1 MDEKDGLRTD
11 APPEAAAR
19 FVVTIQG
26 EEAVACLVEG
36 IAGVREFLLQR
47 LWTDPG
53 AAVLDEVAAALRSL
67 DEPEAWAVHGR
78 GDGRPFW
85 HWWLGYAGGAVAVQR
100 LTEEPP
106 HHPAED
112 ALRTALADAV
122 GALSECSEAL
132 RRLAAGA
139 GERGYLFSRHQAPP

>member
-19 FVVTIQG
+19 FVVTIHG
-26 EEAVACLVEG
+26 EAAVACLVEG
-36 IAGVREFLLQR
+36 GAGVREFLLQR

-53 AAVLDEVAAALRSL
+53 EAVLDEVAAALRSL

-85 HWWLGYAGGAVAVQR
+85 HWWLGYAGGAVAAHPPTVA
-100 LTEEPP
+100 PP
-106 HHPAED
+106 HPPADD

-122 GALSECSEAL
+122 GALAECAAAL
-132 RRLAAGA
+132 RRLA
-139 GERGYLFSRHQAPP
+139 GEGSYLFSRHQAPP